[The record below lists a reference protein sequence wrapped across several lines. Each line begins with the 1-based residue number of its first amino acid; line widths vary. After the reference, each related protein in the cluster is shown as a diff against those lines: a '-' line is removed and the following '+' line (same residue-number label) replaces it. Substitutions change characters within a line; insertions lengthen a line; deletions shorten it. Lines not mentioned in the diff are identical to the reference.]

1 MRENIPSQVKSHQ
14 SIAKSDYYALL
25 YEHLTVCPQINLR
38 DLFFFVY
45 LVKSLQTQLKA
56 QPPTMKTE
64 SVATKKMSFSQADLT
79 AIAPMLTPL
88 QPYLTSSSRNTQIL
102 ANLMLSDPLFVR
114 LNMSHINL
122 QHGTVT

>member
-1 MRENIPSQVKSHQ
+1 MPSNQPERFV
-14 SIAKSDYYALL
+14 
-25 YEHLTVCPQINLR
+25 
-38 DLFFFVY
+38 FFVY

-79 AIAPMLTPL
+79 AIAPMLTQL

-102 ANLMLSDPLFVR
+102 ANLMPSDPLFVR